1 MAVLYNSTEDLD
13 TFLRSGCDLNYA
25 GAHRS
30 EIRTDCVSPV
40 FRQLGIPCREE
51 VRWGRLLTDNVT
63 LDACSRLS
71 TRATPR

>member
-1 MAVLYNSTEDLD
+1 MAVLYNSTEDLE

-25 GAHRS
+25 GAHRA

-51 VRWGRLLTDNVT
+51 VGRENLMGEGNKQPLL
-63 LDACSRLS
+63 C
-71 TRATPR
+71 